1 MKQSK
6 KKIKIKLT
14 NKKYNKIHS
23 YIWLQCFMKKKRKIH
38 MDILFNLAYFLNIY
52 FC

>member
-6 KKIKIKLT
+6 KKNQNKA
-14 NKKYNKIHS
+14 KKYKIQQNTQLH
-23 YIWLQCFMKKKRKIH
+23 LAPMLHEKKRKIH